1 MYNYLF
7 IMKKFFI
14 MKNNFI
20 PYRNIFYFV
29 NDFFLKKKN
38 IYNLV
43 LFRIY
48 LISNL
53 ERNNAKLTVEL
64 FIIFGLTSSSN
75 ICMLLFPGSN
85 KTSATPIAYA
95 NEESEIVLRSAFGQ
109 IFSKTWTMRIFPSSS
124 LLYSWEKTF
133 LNLG

>member
-29 NDFFLKKKN
+29 NDFFLKKKY

-64 FIIFGLTSSSN
+64 FIIFGLPSSSN
-75 ICMLLFPGSN
+75 FCMLLFLGSN
-85 KTSATPIAYA
+85 KISATPIPYV
-95 NEESEIVLRSAFGQ
+95 NENSK
-109 IFSKTWTMRIFPSSS
+109 IFLKSVF
-124 LLYSWEKTF
+124 
-133 LNLG
+133 